1 VASAATARQLKRGV
15 RIGFGGFV
23 GVGALDPRK

>member
-1 VASAATARQLKRGV
+1 VASAAKVRQSRRGV